1 MKIQIPNIFKELIAL
16 STLVI
21 GYGAFCGVWAFSLL
35 LIVELLF
42 GPLDQDGIVFQLTI
56 VIGIMSYVLFIPSI
70 ARKLN
75 DKWEMHKLKK

>member
-1 MKIQIPNIFKELIAL
+1 MHIPNFFKESIVL

-42 GPLDQDGIVFQLTI
+42 GPLEQDGIVFQLTI
-56 VIGIMSYVLFIPSI
+56 VIGIMSYVLFIPRV
-70 ARKLN
+70 ATKLN
-75 DKWEMHKLKK
+75 DMWEMHKLKK